1 MKKVQLSKKQSICKI
16 SPAGLRVGF
25 GSGSVDI
32 ISVRTSVLFTIL
44 LLALTL
50 FIGCGTYSSNSAE
63 SLSENDAYRQEEI
76 AVRND
81 PIWTDEKNLRA
92 MIISDLH
99 YTENKD
105 ANPAIVPGIA
115 LAKEITDVVA
125 QEVIERHPDVFIMT
139 GDNTDT
145 GRAED
150 ASGLVQRLQKIRD
163 NGIPIILTTGNHDF
177 NHMTAEEFEDAYFG
191 LLDPVDRDPDSLS
204 YTAIV
209 KDVVFLA
216 MDDNYLYSGA
226 HGEFSGETLR
236 WLSEML
242 EKYRDHTVIFLSHHN
257 VIYGRERDGSGSN
270 LIQNPELPDLLADR
284 GVKLA
289 LTGHMHLQYITKQD
303 GLWEILS
310 GMPFSGDH
318 LIGNLAVGADR
329 LLYYAEPIDIE
340 RYNSSIVEILGS
352 LDASSADH
360 ISQVFAKVLDKEGL
374 RGKKRRRVQA
384 LLDRFFHYYGQGTL
398 SEHKRQLMEDPYY
411 DQMIDALWDYNYGP
425 WIKEMIEKTKYSGRK
440 LEVSW

>member
-1 MKKVQLSKKQSICKI
+1 
-16 SPAGLRVGF
+16 
-25 GSGSVDI
+25 
-32 ISVRTSVLFTIL
+32 
-44 LLALTL
+44 
-50 FIGCGTYSSNSAE
+50 
-63 SLSENDAYRQEEI
+63 
-76 AVRND
+76 
-81 PIWTDEKNLRA
+81 

-115 LAKEITDVVA
+115 LAEEITDVIVA
-125 QEVIERHPDVFIMT
+125 QVIDMHPDVLIMT

-191 LLDPVDRDPDSLS
+191 LLNPVDRDPDSLS

-216 MDDNYLYSGA
+216 MDDNYLYGGA

-242 EKYRDHTVIFLSHHN
+242 EKYRDHTVVFLSHHN
-257 VIYGRERDGSGSN
+257 VLYGRERDGSGSN
-270 LIQNPELPDLLADR
+270 LIQNPELPDMLIDG
-284 GVKLA
+284 GVRLA

-310 GMPFSGDH
+310 GMPFSGGH

-340 RYNSSIVEILGS
+340 RYNSSVVEILGS

-360 ISQVFAKVLDKEGL
+360 ISSVFSKVLDKEGL
-374 RGKKRRRVQA
+374 RGRKRKRVQE
-384 LLDRFFHYYGQGTL
+384 LLDRFFLYYGQGTL
-398 SEHKRQLMEDPYY
+398 PEHKRQLMEDPYY
-411 DQMIDALWDYNYGP
+411 EQMIDALWDYNYGP
-425 WIKEMIEKTKYSGRK
+425 WVKEMIEKTKYSGRK

>member
-1 MKKVQLSKKQSICKI
+1 M
-16 SPAGLRVGF
+16 PVGF
-25 GSGSVDI
+25 GSTSVDI
-32 ISVRTSVLFTIL
+32 IQSRISVLFALL
-44 LLALTL
+44 LLAFSL
-50 FIGCGTYSSNSAE
+50 FTGCGIYSSSSAE
-63 SLSENDAYRQEEI
+63 PLTENDAFRQEETAI
-76 AVRND
+76 RSD
-81 PIWTDEKNLRA
+81 PIWSDEESMRA
-92 MIISDLH
+92 MIIADLH

-105 ANPAIVPGIA
+105 ANPAIVPGIT
-115 LAKEITDVVA
+115 LAEEITDVIA
-125 QEVIERHPDVFIMT
+125 QEVIEKHPDVLIMT

-145 GRAED
+145 GRAGD
-150 ASGLVQRLQKIRD
+150 AAGLRERLQKIRD

-177 NHMTAEEFEDAYFG
+177 NHMTAGEFEDAYFG

-204 YTAIV
+204 YTAVV

-226 HGEFSGETLR
+226 HGEFSVETLR

-257 VIYGRERDGSGSN
+257 VLYGRERDDSGSN
-270 LIQNPELPDLLADR
+270 LIQNPELPDILIGG
-284 GVKLA
+284 GVRLA
-289 LTGHMHLQYITKQD
+289 LTGHMHLQYITMQD

-310 GMPFSGDH
+310 GMPFSGSH

-329 LLYYAEPIDIE
+329 MLYYAEPIDIE
-340 RYNSSIVEILGS
+340 RYNSSIVEKLSS

-360 ISQVFAKVLDKEGL
+360 ISQVFSKVLDKEGL
-374 RGKKRRRVQA
+374 RGRKRRRVQD
-384 LLDRFFHYYGQGTL
+384 LLDRFFLYYGQGTL

-411 DQMIDALWDYNYGP
+411 DQMIDALWDHNYGP
-425 WIKEMIEKTKYSGRK
+425 WIKEMIETTKYSGGM

>member
-1 MKKVQLSKKQSICKI
+1 MNKKKVKFNLKFSI
-16 SPAGLRVGF
+16 AELAARGGMTV
-25 GSGSVDI
+25 VDI
-32 ISVRTSVLFTIL
+32 IQSRVSVLFVL
-44 LLALTL
+44 LLLVLTL
-50 FIGCGTYSSNSAE
+50 LTGCGTYNSSAVA
-63 SLSENDAYRQEEI
+63 LPENNNVEQEI
-76 AVRND
+76 ISVRND
-81 PIWTDEKNLRA
+81 PIWSDEKNLRA

-115 LAKEITDVVA
+115 LAEEITDVIVA
-125 QEVIERHPDVFIMT
+125 QVIDMHPDVLIMT

-191 LLDPVDRDPDSLS
+191 LLNPVDRAPDSLS

-209 KDVVFLA
+209 KDVVFLV
-216 MDDNYLYSGA
+216 MDDNYLYGGA

-242 EKYRDHTVIFLSHHN
+242 EKYRDHTVVFLSHHN
-257 VIYGRERDGSGSN
+257 VLYGRERDGSGSN
-270 LIQNPELPDLLADR
+270 LIQNPELPDILIDG
-284 GVKLA
+284 GVRLA

-310 GMPFSGDH
+310 GMPFSGGH

-340 RYNSSIVEILGS
+340 RYNSSVVEILGS

-360 ISQVFAKVLDKEGL
+360 ISSVFSKVLDKEGL
-374 RGKKRRRVQA
+374 RGRKRKRVQE
-384 LLDRFFHYYGQGTL
+384 LLDRFFLYYGQGTL
-398 SEHKRQLMEDPYY
+398 PEHKRQLMEDPYY
-411 DQMIDALWDYNYGP
+411 EQMIDALWDYNYGP
-425 WIKEMIEKTKYSGRK
+425 WVKEMIEKTKYSGRK

>member
-1 MKKVQLSKKQSICKI
+1 MPVGLS
-16 SPAGLRVGF
+16 VGF
-25 GSGSVDI
+25 GSISVDKI
-32 ISVRTSVLFTIL
+32 PSQIAVLFTL
-44 LLALTL
+44 LLLVFSLLT
-50 FIGCGTYSSNSAE
+50 GCGTYSSSQAE
-63 SLSENDAYRQEEI
+63 PLTENDAYRQEEI
-76 AVRND
+76 AIRGD
-81 PIWTDEKNLRA
+81 PIWSDEESMRA

-115 LAKEITDVVA
+115 LAEEITDVIA
-125 QEVIERHPDVFIMT
+125 EEVIERHPDVLIMT

-145 GRAED
+145 GRAGD
-150 ASGLVQRLQKIRD
+150 AAGLRQRLQKIRD

-177 NHMTAEEFEDAYFG
+177 NHMTAGEFEEAFFG
-191 LLDPVDRDPDSLS
+191 LLNPVDRDTDSLS

-216 MDDNYLYSGA
+216 MDDNFLYSGA
-226 HGEFSGETLR
+226 HGEFSEKTMR

-257 VIYGRERDGSGSN
+257 VLYGRERDGSGSN
-270 LIQNPELPDLLADR
+270 LIQNPELPDMLIDG
-284 GVKLA
+284 GVRLA
-289 LTGHMHLQYITKQD
+289 LTGHMHLQYITKRD

-310 GMPFSGDH
+310 GMPFSGGH

-329 LLYYAEPIDIE
+329 MLYYVEPIDLE
-340 RYNSSIVEILGS
+340 RYNSSIVEELSS

-360 ISQVFAKVLDKEGL
+360 ISSVFSKVLDKEGL
-374 RGKKRRRVQA
+374 RGRKRRRVQD
-384 LLDRFFHYYGQGTL
+384 LLDRFFLYYGQGTL

-411 DQMIDALWDYNYGP
+411 DQMIDALWDHNYGP
-425 WIKEMIEKTKYSGRK
+425 WIKEMIETTKYSGGM

>member
-1 MKKVQLSKKQSICKI
+1 MKRVQLSKKESLCKI
-16 SPAGLRVGF
+16 SPAGLLPGL
-25 GSGSVDI
+25 GTAEVDI
-32 ISVRTSVLFTIL
+32 IKNRYFMLFTL
-44 LLALTL
+44 LLLVLTL
-50 FIGCGTYSSNSAE
+50 FNGCGTYSSNSAE
-63 SLSENDAYRQEEI
+63 PLTETDAYQQEEI
-76 AVRND
+76 AIRND
-81 PIWTDEKNLRA
+81 PIWSDEESMRA

-115 LAKEITDVVA
+115 LAEEITDVIAA
-125 QEVIERHPDVFIMT
+125 QVIDMHPDVLIMT

-145 GRAED
+145 GKAED
-150 ASGLVQRLQKIRD
+150 ASGLRKRLQKIRD
-163 NGIPIILTTGNHDF
+163 NGIPIIITTGNHDF
-177 NHMTAEEFEDAYFG
+177 NHMTADEFENTYFG
-191 LLDPVDRDPDSLS
+191 LLNPVDRDMDSLS

-236 WLSEML
+236 WLREML

-257 VIYGRERDGSGSN
+257 VLYGRERDGSGSN
-270 LIQNPELPDLLADR
+270 LIQNPELPELLTEG
-284 GVKLA
+284 GVRFA
-289 LTGHMHLQYITKQD
+289 LTGHMHMQYITKQD

-310 GMPFSGDH
+310 GMPFSGGH

-384 LLDRFFHYYGQGTL
+384 LLDRFFLYYGQGTL
-398 SEHKRQLMEDPYY
+398 PEHKKQLMEDPYY

-425 WIKEMIEKTKYSGRK
+425 WVKEMIEKTKYSGRK

>member
-1 MKKVQLSKKQSICKI
+1 MKIIQLSKKLSLLLLVF
-16 SPAGLRVGF
+16 S
-25 GSGSVDI
+25 
-32 ISVRTSVLFTIL
+32 LFT
-44 LLALTL
+44 
-50 FIGCGTYSSNSAE
+50 GCGTYSSSAE
-63 SLSENDAYRQEEI
+63 PLSENDNILQEEI
-76 AVRND
+76 AIRDD

-99 YTENKD
+99 YTENRD

-115 LAKEITDVVA
+115 LAEEITDVIA
-125 QEVIERHPDVFIMT
+125 QEVIERHPDVLIMT

-150 ASGLVQRLQKIRD
+150 ASGLRERLQKIRD

-177 NHMTAEEFEDAYFG
+177 NHMTAGEFEDAYFG
-191 LLDPVDRDPDSLS
+191 LLNPVDRDPDSLS

-209 KDVVFLA
+209 KNVVFLA

-226 HGEFSGETLR
+226 HGEFSGQTLR

-242 EKYRDHTVIFLSHHN
+242 EKYRNHTVIFLSHHN
-257 VIYGRERDGSGSN
+257 VLYGRERDGSGSN
-270 LIQNPELPDLLADR
+270 LIQNAELPDILKGG
-284 GVKLA
+284 GVRLA
-289 LTGHMHLQYITKQD
+289 LTGHMHLQYITMQD

-310 GMPFSGDH
+310 GMPFSGGH
-318 LIGNLAVGADR
+318 LIGNLAVGTDR
-329 LLYYAEPIDIE
+329 MLYYAEPIDIE
-340 RYNSSIVEILGS
+340 RYNSSIVEKLSS

-360 ISQVFAKVLDKEGL
+360 ISQVFSKVLDKEGL
-374 RGKKRRRVQA
+374 RGRKRRRVQD
-384 LLDRFFHYYGQGTL
+384 LLDRFFLYYGQGTL

-411 DQMIDALWDYNYGP
+411 DQMIDALWDHNYGP
-425 WIKEMIEKTKYSGRK
+425 WIKEMIETTKYSGGM

>member
-1 MKKVQLSKKQSICKI
+1 MPV
-16 SPAGLRVGF
+16 GLGVGF
-25 GSGSVDI
+25 GPTPVDI
-32 ISVRTSVLFTIL
+32 VPSRVSVLFAL
-44 LLALTL
+44 LLLVFSLLT
-50 FIGCGTYSSNSAE
+50 GCGTYSSSSAE
-63 SLSENDAYRQEEI
+63 LLTENDAYRQEEI
-76 AVRND
+76 AIRSD
-81 PIWTDEKNLRA
+81 PIWSDEESMRA

-115 LAKEITDVVA
+115 LAEEITDVIA
-125 QEVIERHPDVFIMT
+125 EEVIERHPDVLIMT

-145 GRAED
+145 GKAED
-150 ASGLVQRLQKIRD
+150 ASGLRKRLQKIRD

-177 NHMTAEEFEDAYFG
+177 NHMTAGEFEEAYFG
-191 LLDPVDRDPDSLS
+191 LLNPVDRDTDSLS

-216 MDDNYLYSGA
+216 MDDNYLYGGA
-226 HGEFSGETLR
+226 HGEFSGQTLR

-257 VIYGRERDGSGSN
+257 VLYGRERDGSGSN
-270 LIQNPELPDLLADR
+270 LIQNPELPGILIDG
-284 GVKLA
+284 GVRLA
-289 LTGHMHLQYITKQD
+289 LTGHMHMQYITKQD

-310 GMPFSGDH
+310 GMPFSGGH

-329 LLYYAEPIDIE
+329 LLYYAEPIDFE

-384 LLDRFFHYYGQGTL
+384 LLDRFFLYCGQGTL
-398 SEHKRQLMEDPYY
+398 PEHKRQLMEDPYY

-425 WIKEMIEKTKYSGRK
+425 WVKEMIEKTKYSGRK